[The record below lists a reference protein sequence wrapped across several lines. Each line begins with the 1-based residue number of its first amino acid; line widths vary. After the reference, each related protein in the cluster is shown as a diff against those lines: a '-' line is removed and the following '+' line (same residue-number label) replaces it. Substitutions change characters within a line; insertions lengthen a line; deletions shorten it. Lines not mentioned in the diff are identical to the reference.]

1 MLRESKKLCERGGVL
16 SLMKAAGGGATN
28 AVVGADPAMGSAL
41 AEDSTGFIS
50 VAAGA
55 DSMAAGATAMAGA
68 VLVLD
73 IGEASGSVTAT
84 RAFAAGAA
92 DAVVEDAFAE
102 AAFAIEDASAEDEF
116 AVEVEAAESD
126 AEAGVDVGAGRPR
139 PSAALADGPNNA
151 KNMAA
156 TATLTSSPPDV
167 S

>member
-1 MLRESKKLCERGGVL
+1 MS
-16 SLMKAAGGGATN
+16 AAGGATN
-28 AVVGADPAMGSAL
+28 AVVGAGLAMGSAL

-55 DSMAAGATAMAGA
+55 DSMAAGATAMADA

-92 DAVVEDAFAE
+92 DAVVEDVFVE
-102 AAFAIEDASAEDEF
+102 AAFVEAAF
-116 AVEVEAAESD
+116 VLEVEAGAAESD
-126 AEAGVDVGAGRPR
+126 EEAGVDAGAGRPR
-139 PSAALADGPNNA
+139 PSAAKADGPNNA